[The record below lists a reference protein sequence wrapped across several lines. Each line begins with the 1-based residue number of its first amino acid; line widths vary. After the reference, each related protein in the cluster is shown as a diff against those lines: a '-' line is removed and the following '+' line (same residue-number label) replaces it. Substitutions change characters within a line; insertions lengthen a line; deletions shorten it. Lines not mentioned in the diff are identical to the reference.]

1 MLTPDYQEF
10 ANRAGVQLRD
20 NNVISSFGT
29 ARKCRNRR
37 SVAGLP
43 RCQKGTKTEL
53 SPGAATAGAHG
64 GLVRQR

>member
-29 ARKCRNRR
+29 A
-37 SVAGLP
+37 
-43 RCQKGTKTEL
+43 
-53 SPGAATAGAHG
+53 
-64 GLVRQR
+64 